1 MAKASRNS
9 PLDRKGTDTQLK
21 SERIGQCLTGAQVH
35 EQLDALPAWRAVD
48 REKAIRR
55 TFELPSFRAAIA
67 FVAYVAEL
75 AEAHDHHPDID
86 IRYDKV
92 TLTLTTPFAGGLT
105 DEDFRLASRI
115 HA

>member
-1 MAKASRNS
+1 MAKASPNT

-21 SERIGQCLTGAQVH
+21 SERIGHRLTGTEIGERVR
-35 EQLDALPAWRAVD
+35 ALPDWRAVD
-48 REKAIRR
+48 RKKAIRR

-86 IRYDKV
+86 IRYKKV
-92 TLTLTTPFAGGLT
+92 TLTLTTHSAGGLT
-105 DEDFRLASRI
+105 DKDFRLASRI